1 MILPAGGPVSSPSIF
16 GLVTVRVALALVIV
30 IALTAACSLS
40 SPPAAHASPSI
51 VTPGLVKWSDCGKGF
66 QCGSVEVPLDY
77 SHPGAGTI
85 AIAVN
90 RTPATD
96 VPHRIGSVLLNPGGP
111 GGSGVKYLRDAASSM
126 SNLNRRFD
134 LVGFDPRG
142 VGESA
147 PVRCLDGPQEDAYN
161 ALDGVLDD
169 PQEKQEAI
177 DADKSFASAC
187 QLRSSRVLPFVDT
200 VSAAKDLELLRI
212 ALGDAKLTYLGFS
225 YGSFLGE
232 TYAHLYPTHI
242 RAMALDGVVNP
253 NMEPNDM
260 LYDQVVSFERNLQ
273 AFLADCRARRTANP
287 PCAYAKSGDPGAKLL
302 NLMEQLDSTPMVVG
316 KRQLTR
322 SLAITGVLGSLYYD
336 PGFWPYLDQALTQTD
351 RGSGTVLLALADLYL
366 ARNPDGTYDNES
378 DASWAVNCLDR
389 SVPKDVAAYDQLG
402 PKFAQASALFGPSY
416 QYSNLVCA
424 YWPIKPTGKAQPL
437 DAPGSP
443 TILLVGGEVDP
454 ATPYAWAQ
462 AVNQQLA
469 GSVLVK
475 RIGYGHVSYS
485 KSACAK
491 QIEDDYLIELK
502 IPAVGTVCSG

>member
-1 MILPAGGPVSSPSIF
+1 MM
-16 GLVTVRVALALVIV
+16 IV
-30 IALTAACSLS
+30 IGFTAACSLN
-40 SPPAAHASPSI
+40 SPPAAHTSPSI
-51 VTPGLVKWSDCGKGF
+51 PTPGLVKWSDCGKGF
-66 QCGSVEVPLDY
+66 QCGSVVVPLDY
-77 SHPGAGTI
+77 SHPGTGTI

-90 RTPATD
+90 RKPATD

-111 GGSGVKYLRDAASSM
+111 GASGVKYVRDVASTM
-126 SNLNRRFD
+126 SNLNRSFD

-142 VGESA
+142 VGQSA

-177 DADKSFASAC
+177 AADKSFVSGC
-187 QLRSSRVLPFVDT
+187 QLRSSHVLPFVDT
-200 VSAAKDLELLRI
+200 VNAAKDLELLRI

-253 NMEPNDM
+253 NMDPNDM
-260 LYDQVVSFERNLQ
+260 LYDQVVGFEQNLQ
-273 AFLADCRARRTANP
+273 AFLADCRARRTATP
-287 PCAYAKSGDPGAKLL
+287 PCTYAKTGDPGTKLV
-302 NLMEQLDSTPMVVG
+302 NLMDQLDSTPIAVG

-322 SLAITGVLGSLYYD
+322 ALAVTGVLGSLYD

-351 RGSGTVLLALADLYL
+351 RGGGTVLLALADFYL
-366 ARNPDGTYDNES
+366 ARNADGTYDNES

-389 SVPKDVAAYDQLG
+389 SVPTEISTYDALG
-402 PKFAQASALFGPSY
+402 PKFAKASALFGPSY

-424 YWPIKPTGKAQPL
+424 YWPIKATGKAQPL
-437 DAPGSP
+437 NAPGSP
-443 TILLVGGEVDP
+443 PILLVGGEVDP
-454 ATPYAWAQ
+454 ATPYAWAL
-462 AVNQQLA
+462 AVNQQIS

-475 RIGYGHVSYS
+475 RIGYGHVSYN
-485 KSACAK
+485 KSVCAK
-491 QIEDDYLIELK
+491 QLEDDYLIDLK
-502 IPAVGTVCSG
+502 LPATGTVCSS

>member
-1 MILPAGGPVSSPSIF
+1 
-16 GLVTVRVALALVIV
+16 VTVRVALAFVIV
-30 IALTAACSLS
+30 ITLTGACVPN
-40 SPPAAHASPSI
+40 SPSTAHNSPSI
-51 VTPGLVKWSDCGKGF
+51 PTPGLVRWSDCGKGF
-66 QCGSVEVPLDY
+66 QCGAVDVPLDY
-77 SHPGAGTI
+77 ANPGAGTI
-85 AIAVN
+85 AIAVD
-90 RTPATD
+90 RKPATD
-96 VPHRIGSVLLNPGGP
+96 APHRIGSLLLNPGGP
-111 GGSGVKYLRDAASSM
+111 GASGVKYVRDVAASM
-126 SNLNRRFD
+126 GNLNRRFD

-142 VGESA
+142 IGDSA

-169 PQEKQEAI
+169 PQEKQAAI
-177 DADKSFASAC
+177 DADKSFVSGC
-187 QLRSSRVLPFVDT
+187 QARSSRVLPFVDT
-200 VSAAKDLELLRI
+200 LSAAKDLELLRI

-253 NMEPNDM
+253 NMDPNDM
-260 LYDQVVSFERNLQ
+260 LYDQVVSFEVNLQ
-273 AFLADCRARRTANP
+273 AFLANCRARRTANP
-287 PCAYAKSGDPGAKLL
+287 PCAYAKTGDPATKLMS
-302 NLMEQLDSTPMVVG
+302 LMEQLDTTPMPVG

-336 PGFWPYLDQALTQTD
+336 PSFWSYLDQALTQMD
-351 RGSGTVLLALADLYL
+351 RGNGAVLLALADLYL

-389 SVPKDVAAYDQLG
+389 PVPTDIAAYDQLG
-402 PKFAQASALFGPSY
+402 PKFAKASALFGPSY

-424 YWPIKPTGKAQPL
+424 YWPIKATGKAQTL
-437 DAPGSP
+437 NAPGAP
-443 TILLVGGEVDP
+443 PILLVGGESDP

-462 AVNQQLA
+462 AVNQQIA

-475 RIGYGHVSYS
+475 RVGYGHVSYS

-491 QIEDDYLIELK
+491 QIEEDYLIDLK
-502 IPAVGTVCSG
+502 VPAAGTVCSN